1 MDGAGHRVAATHE
14 AQQTGAQTLVVMN
27 DVVARARGFKV
38 SEQTMAEGERL
49 REPPTPIRCPLKHI
63 QRITPALLGQRPCR
77 VRVCI
82 QIQTRKPH
90 KINPSI
96 QLRIGFTR
104 DHVDSMAH
112 VDQGFGKVLEIDA
125 LSATVGVAA
134 ITQQGN
140 VQWFMAVC
148 WA

>member
-1 MDGAGHRVAATHE
+1 MGILQGDIAIEGDRMMDGAGHRVAATHE

-63 QRITPALLGQRPCR
+63 QGITPALLGQRPCR

-82 QIQTRKPH
+82 
-90 KINPSI
+90 
-96 QLRIGFTR
+96 
-104 DHVDSMAH
+104 
-112 VDQGFGKVLEIDA
+112 
-125 LSATVGVAA
+125 
-134 ITQQGN
+134 
-140 VQWFMAVC
+140 
-148 WA
+148 